1 MAEYYHRK
9 KRTQC
14 VKIILATGYALRIF
28 RVSANY
34 ATMKT
39 ETAIITAA
47 VLGTIAFNE
56 GRSAV
61 PAHDPELL
69 KVIGQH
75 EKKEMGASI
84 PILKAWIASWHAAN
98 LAQPA

>member
-1 MAEYYHRK
+1 MSNTNQH
-9 KRTQC
+9 
-14 VKIILATGYALRIF
+14 
-28 RVSANY
+28 
-34 ATMKT
+34 MKT

-56 GRSAV
+56 GRTAV

-84 PILKAWIASWHAAN
+84 LILKAWIASWHAAN
-98 LAQPA
+98 LAQPV